1 MVYLALGPATL
12 FDPTFGGAVINS
24 RRNVFDTTLSLSGIA
39 FLTEPRSIS
48 PIISRMRFRTSSHTD
63 VAWDFDYDTGAKRFT
78 STNLFLDVHEGLW
91 FGGFSFA
98 DLNAPGRFYSEVIDT
113 TKNTAT
119 LQLSANSNFQQVRL
133 LAGYGTPTKP
143 GLSAA
148 ASAGLDVRNQSLQYG
163 SLQASYNWNC
173 CGLSVEYRKYE
184 LGTVRNEGVE
194 RFSFTLIN
202 IGSAG
207 NLRRSERLF

>member
-1 MVYLALGPATL
+1 MPS
-12 FDPTFGGAVINS
+12 FRN

-39 FLTEPRSIS
+39 FLTEPRDIS

-63 VAWDFDYDTGAKRFT
+63 VGWDFDLDVTAEKFT
-78 STNLFLDVHEGLW
+78 SSNIFFDAHEGDL

-98 DLNAPGRFYSEVIDT
+98 RLNAPGRFATERIDS
-113 TKNTAT
+113 NTGSAT
-119 LQLSANSNFQQVRL
+119 LVTSPTSNFSQMRL
-133 LAGYGTPTKP
+133 LLGYGAPTKP
-143 GLSAA
+143 GFSAA
-148 ASAGLDVRNQSLQYG
+148 GNVGLDLGSSGGQNGTVAQSNPLLQYA

-184 LGTVRNEGVE
+184 LGQVRNEGVE

-207 NLRRSERLF
+207 NLRRTERLF